1 MKVRLEQIEILR
13 GKAGEPY
20 VVLYGET
27 KIYAQECGVEKI
39 HISLSDSSSVAIAYA
54 VAEGKEN
61 TCQSDVRSHK
71 DYESAQK

>member
-1 MKVRLEQIEILR
+1 M
-13 GKAGEPY
+13 
-20 VVLYGET
+20 LYYMGRQ
-27 KIYAQECGVEKI
+27 KSMRRSVVEKI